1 MLAKKPPPEGG
12 AHGFCEKTVL
22 ELGGSKVSGGPSE
35 QVAHPDE
42 DAFKGSLQNAVVVPS
57 PSEGVDSE
65 KPDPDITF
73 VASSEYEEISPGFW
87 ATGEAFECH
96 NHDMEETAYEEEQ
109 DGATVAGSSID

>member
-1 MLAKKPPPEGG
+1 MDSARRL
-12 AHGFCEKTVL
+12 FL
-22 ELGGSKVSGGPSE
+22 ELGGSNVSGGPSE